1 MTKAQINRFKG
12 IEKIPYKILVYL
24 ALHNENVFK
33 LLKYPDEHAL
43 DKPNLTFKEKMQLL
57 ALNEG
62 IDANKNLFLKPLVS
76 DEMIDS
82 DAQLRV
88 YQYCLQP
95 YNSMLAVVSIRFD
108 TIVGSKTSI
117 IYDEDGIPVSR
128 VTRIESEILDT
139 LNGKDLVGIGDF
151 SFNKDFSTIDKE
163 MLTLSN
169 SKNFYGSYFIMSV
182 RWMINTNDSCVND

>member
-1 MTKAQINRFKG
+1 
-12 IEKIPYKILVYL
+12 
-24 ALHNENVFK
+24 
-33 LLKYPDEHAL
+33 
-43 DKPNLTFKEKMQLL
+43 
-57 ALNEG
+57 
-62 IDANKNLFLKPLVS
+62 
-76 DEMIDS
+76 
-82 DAQLRV
+82 
-88 YQYCLQP
+88 
-95 YNSMLAVVSIRFD
+95 MLAVVSIRFD

-139 LNGKDLVGIGDF
+139 LNGKALVGIGDF

-182 RWMINTNDSCVND
+182 RWMIDTNDSCVND